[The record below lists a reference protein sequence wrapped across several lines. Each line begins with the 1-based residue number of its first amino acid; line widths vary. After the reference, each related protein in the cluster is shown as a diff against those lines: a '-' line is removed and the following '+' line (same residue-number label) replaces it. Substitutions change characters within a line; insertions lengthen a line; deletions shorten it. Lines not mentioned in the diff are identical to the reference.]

1 MCQLQSSHM
10 NFLDMVKVTA
20 MVKLL
25 SITVI
30 DVPMRGKCEQLDAF
44 ELAQLKS

>member
-1 MCQLQSSHM
+1 MSKLQFSHM
-10 NFLDMVKVTA
+10 NFLTVMI
-20 MVKLL
+20 KLL